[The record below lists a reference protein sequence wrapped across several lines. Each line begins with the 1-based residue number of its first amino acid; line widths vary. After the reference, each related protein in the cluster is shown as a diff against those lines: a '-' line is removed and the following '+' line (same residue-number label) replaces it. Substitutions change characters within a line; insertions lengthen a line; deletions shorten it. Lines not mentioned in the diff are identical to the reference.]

1 MTPDLSDVQTSGSYF
16 QLRLGHLIGC
26 AAAALD
32 PAKSS
37 AHRAG
42 ELARMR
48 RAFDDLG
55 QIEQLVVA
63 VEEVAA
69 VLQQES
75 LDRET
80 KTHAEAVRRKAEAD
94 AAGTISAAVQSL
106 RIPIS

>member
-1 MTPDLSDVQTSGSYF
+1 MTPDLSDIQTTGSYF

-26 AAAALD
+26 AAAALN

-55 QIEQLVVA
+55 QLEQLVVA
-63 VEEVAA
+63 VEEVAS
-69 VLQQES
+69 VLQEDS
-75 LDRET
+75 LARED
-80 KTHAEAVRRKAEAD
+80 KARAEAIRRKAEAD